1 MSSEQVQIFFLTFD
15 SEPASEPPANVT
27 RIFVGLSGLRQ
38 VLQIQ
43 RNYDIGFMFISEV
56 LNSVIRL
63 LNAAGTILTHSYCI
77 RQGVS
82 HKEAVESSNHDCSK
96 KKKKSQQITIYCQF
110 RSGLLTN
117 SSGLTRLSRM
127 QTYCIQDSISIS
139 SLLECV

>member
-96 KKKKSQQITIYCQF
+96 KKKNLNKLRYIANFAVAY
-110 RSGLLTN
+110 
-117 SSGLTRLSRM
+117 
-127 QTYCIQDSISIS
+127 
-139 SLLECV
+139 